1 MAQHQAKLL
10 EQAQTCNITIT
21 EFLRG
26 LLDGVSAQ
34 EEQHNIVEFIPQAK
48 KESKDKTKKSTPETK
63 GVDTMK
69 KNCYRRKDGRWQYS
83 RQENGLLYYAIA
95 NTYRELIEKI
105 KLIKPRKI
113 KNVTKLRGKV
123 TTLIQYFETYIE
135 TYVKPKPITEGAKYE
150 WTRHLEKYIKPYAQ
164 RLPLD
169 SITTEQLQKIV
180 NSIPYERTK
189 EKVLQK
195 LKKVMQKAYLSGKI
209 KKDISLGLERPI
221 RTQTQERPPLTFEE
235 QKALL
240 QRARTSKAYAFIMF
254 SLVIG
259 SRREETVNFNLST
272 DLDEN
277 KMRIHIK
284 GTKSKNADR
293 YVSITKEFIEFL
305 KVNLPNGRFEHK
317 KDFYTKQVRDLF
329 KELDIKNCLHGLRHT
344 CAGNLYFLGAK
355 DKYRQMQLG
364 HSSIVTTN
372 DIYTNIKE
380 NISKAELLELYG
392 DLYPRFD

>member
-1 MAQHQAKLL
+1 MHFKA
-10 EQAQTCNITIT
+10 I
-21 EFLRG
+21 R
-26 LLDGVSAQ
+26 VY
-34 EEQHNIVEFIPQAK
+34 EEA
-48 KESKDKTKKSTPETK
+48 KDKIKNRPVLFIDNTKSKEETKKSTQ

-83 RQENGLLYYAIA
+83 KQENGLLYYAIA

-105 KLIKPRKI
+105 KLIQPRKI

-123 TTLIQYFETYIE
+123 ITFIQYFETYIE
-135 TYVKPKPITEGAKYE
+135 TYIKPKPIKEASKNE
-150 WTRHLEKYIKPYAQ
+150 WTHHLEHYIKPYAQ
-164 RLPLD
+164 KMPLEKM
-169 SITTEQLQKIV
+169 TTEQLQKII
-180 NSIPYERTK
+180 NSIKYERTR
-189 EKVLQK
+189 ERVLQK
-195 LKKVMQKAYLSGKI
+195 IKKVIQKAYLSGKI
-209 KKDISLGLERPI
+209 KKDISLGLEKPI

-240 QRARTSKAYAFIMF
+240 QKARTSKAYAFIMF
-254 SLVIG
+254 SLIVG
-259 SRREETVNFNLST
+259 SRREETVKFDISN
-272 DLDEN
+272 DLDET
-277 KMRIHIK
+277 KMQIHIK
-284 GTKSKNADR
+284 GTKTKNADR

-392 DLYPRFD
+392 NLYPRFD